1 MKYKYDVVIVGAGPA
16 GLFAAY
22 TLKGSSLKVLVIDRG
37 GEPLKR
43 KSRIYGVGGAG
54 MYSDGKLN
62 LTSSIGGNPSDLQR
76 PDEDIQERIDKIDC
90 IFTELGVKQDYSG
103 IDSTATHSL
112 RKKAASFGV
121 EFVAGKQRHIGTDNL
136 AKIMNK
142 LYSFL
147 LDNGI
152 DFKLNTEI
160 RSISKEKDGFILKGI
175 QESFLSINIIVAP
188 GRAGAYWLRNV
199 ASELGVKF
207 EYGPIDVGV
216 RLEFPAEIYE
226 DVKAIMYDAKFR
238 LSSPTYDDWV
248 RTFCTNPE
256 GFVAVEEYDGMIL
269 VNGHAAKRSKS
280 GNTNLA
286 LLSRVELT
294 DPVEDTTA
302 YGRAIV
308 ELSNTIGGGK
318 PLLQRLKDLKE
329 GRRSTWDRIS
339 RSSISPSLKV
349 VTPGDISMAFPSRIM
364 INLLEAIEKIN
375 YLIPGIDSS
384 ATFVY
389 APEVKFYDTRYKVS
403 ENMETGLKNC
413 YVAGD
418 ASGLARGIVY
428 SAVTGMLAAEKIN
441 ALETSVSIK
450 SKKDQ

>member
-1 MKYKYDVVIVGAGPA
+1 MKNSYDVVIIGAGPA

-22 TLKGSSLKVLVIDRG
+22 TLKDSALKVLVIDRG
-37 GEPLKR
+37 SEPLNR

-62 LTSSIGGNPSDLQR
+62 LTYAIGGDPSDLKR
-76 PDEDIQERIDKIDC
+76 PDEDVQERIDKVDR
-90 IFTELGVKQDYSG
+90 IFTDLGVKQEYSG
-103 IDSTATHSL
+103 VDGSAIHSL

-121 EFVAGKQRHIGTDNL
+121 EFVGGKQRHIGTDNL
-136 AKIMNK
+136 TKIMNK
-142 LYSFL
+142 FYSYL

-152 DFKLNTEI
+152 DFMLNTEI
-160 RSISKEKDGFILKGI
+160 RSISKTKDGFFLKGEQDI
-175 QESFLSINIIVAP
+175 LSCTYIVVAP

-199 ASELGVKF
+199 AINLGVEF

-226 DVKAIMYDAKFR
+226 DVKSIMYDAKFR
-238 LSSPTYDDWV
+238 LSSTTYDDWI
-248 RTFCTNPE
+248 RTFCANPE
-256 GFVAVEEYDGMIL
+256 GFVTVEEYDGMVL
-269 VNGHAAKRSKS
+269 VNGHAAKSSKS

-318 PLLQRLKDLKE
+318 PILQRLKDLKE
-329 GRRSTWDRIS
+329 GRRSTWERIS
-339 RSSISPSLKV
+339 RSSISPTLKE
-349 VTPGDISMAFPSRIM
+349 VTPGDISMAFPSRIVV
-364 INLLEAIEKIN
+364 NLLEAIEKIN

-384 ATFVY
+384 STFVY
-389 APEVKFYDTRYKVS
+389 APEVKFYDTKYKVS
-403 ENMETGLKNC
+403 RNLETGLKKF

-418 ASGLARGIVY
+418 ASGFARGIVY
-428 SAVTGMLAAEKIN
+428 SAVTGMLAAEKIK
-441 ALETSVSIK
+441 E
-450 SKKDQ
+450 